1 MHFLLFGL
9 GRATQNLARVRQLK
23 NNSIL
28 VFLVIL
34 IIIGSAYNV
43 KALLRNIIERAEF
56 QNNCEDAK

>member
-1 MHFLLFGL
+1 MHFLVFGL

-28 VFLVIL
+28 VFLVI
-34 IIIGSAYNV
+34 S
-43 KALLRNIIERAEF
+43 LLVVLQNIEHAEF